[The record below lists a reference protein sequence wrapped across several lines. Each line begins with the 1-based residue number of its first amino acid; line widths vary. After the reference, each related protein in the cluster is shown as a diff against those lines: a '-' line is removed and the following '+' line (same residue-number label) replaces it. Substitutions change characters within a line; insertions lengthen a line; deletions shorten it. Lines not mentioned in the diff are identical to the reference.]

1 MKKLIV
7 AGALGLVAVGALA
20 QGQFTFGNK
29 NALTTP
35 PINARVFMP
44 DGTTG
49 LDGTAYLTQ
58 AYVKASGDPDS
69 SYAPVGTAVNFRT
82 GANAGYIV
90 PVVVTTTFA
99 GDAEINVQMR
109 AWEAAKGADYPTAV
123 AAGGLYGFS
132 NPVTLKVTLAPAP
145 PPDMVGLAS
154 FSLVPEPSTLA
165 LGVLGAAA
173 LLLRRR
179 S

>member
-1 MKKLIV
+1 MKKLVVI
-7 AGALGLVAVGALA
+7 AALGLVAVGALA

-29 NALTTP
+29 NLIATP
-35 PINARVFMP
+35 PIDAKVFNS
-44 DGTTG
+44 
-49 LDGTAYLTQ
+49 DGTALSGTDFLAQ
-58 AYVKASGDPDS
+58 AYVKLAADPES

-90 PVVVTTTFA
+90 SSVLSTAYAGNTAVT
-99 GDAEINVQMR
+99 VQMR
-109 AWEAAKGADYPTAV
+109 AWEASGGNSFEAAQSAGKKFGKSNDV
-123 AAGGLYGFS
+123 ALNVQVA
-132 NPVTLKVTLAPAP
+132 PVT
-145 PPDMVGLAS
+145 PPDMAGLTS

-173 LLLRRR
+173 LLIRRR